1 MIFRKLDLPAS
12 VEGSA
17 SKNDFEVA
25 GHIFE
30 AVTESLRPPRIVR
43 VGLIQNK
50 VSKKLDRLT

>member
-1 MIFRKLDLPAS
+1 MIFRRLDLPAS

-30 AVTESLRPPRIVR
+30 AATESLRPPRIVR

-50 VSKKLDRLT
+50 VS